1 MRTVLGATSP
11 GTTSLARI
19 FGYRG
24 RPWKSLTSW
33 LRLFCDSVE
42 ESTSRVFY
50 SCSSGHFLATALD
63 FSKPPAT
70 TDKHLLSF
78 CCFIIQ
84 YIHIAQIYIYNFIP
98 VSTAEWSVG
107 LSFENCQSRK
117 CISCFGGEKS
127 AESLSKFK
135 WSRNSAIPHPR
146 DSTQQ
151 DVQPQRNAQNEAS
164 QSPQSQSSI
173 VCDSPVQ
180 IAFGLHTSYTAP
192 EHVL

>member
-1 MRTVLGATSP
+1 MRLPQARQVWPEFLGTVVALGSLSP
-11 GTTSLARI
+11 PGCACLVIQSRKAQVVCFTVTHQDI
-19 FGYRG
+19 FL
-24 RPWKSLTSW
+24 RPPWIFQNRRLLLTSI
-33 LRLFCDSVE
+33 
-42 ESTSRVFY
+42 
-50 SCSSGHFLATALD
+50 
-63 FSKPPAT
+63 
-70 TDKHLLSF
+70 
-78 CCFIIQ
+78 CCPFVVFIIQ

-98 VSTAEWSVG
+98 ASTAEWSVG
-107 LSFENCQSRK
+107 LSFENCQSWK

-151 DVQPQRNAQNEAS
+151 DVQPQRNAQNEVS
-164 QSPQSQSSI
+164 QSQQSQSSI
-173 VCDSPVQ
+173 IYDSPVQ